1 MPAGAVEPTGGD
13 RVIEL
18 ITEFLRLIQAGAE
31 LALASNAPLAGLLLG
46 VVGAAALAIIVT
58 TWRALPGLVA
68 ADSSGASTRFRQTAD
83 PWRLLAQSDPD
94 APGRARPR
102 APGSGIPAA

>member
-1 MPAGAVEPTGGD
+1 VF
-13 RVIEL
+13 EL
-18 ITEFLRLIQAGAE
+18 LAALLRYAQSSLEI
-31 LALASNAPLAGLLLG
+31 ALASNTQITVLLVG
-46 VVGAAALAIIVT
+46 VVGVAAVAAIVAA
-58 TWRALPGLVA
+58 WAVPKGLIA

-102 APGSGIPAA
+102 APTPAVAAA